1 MSAWLLRCSK
11 SLDFVCD
18 NETRCGTIK
27 KNSLWFLKNRKW
39 LYFCF
44 SHTPLSVVQALSGP
58 AILKVCDP
66 YGYLQ
71 EPPLCSKYCSTQSH
85 WVFEMTFGSFSKKT
99 KIISEC
105 AMYNFEKEKR
115 PNLWSKWKCFSVGKT
130 DELQEKSKYKTTLI
144 N

>member
-27 KNSLWFLKNRKW
+27 KLPLIPKIINN
-39 LYFCF
+39 YCF

-105 AMYNFEKEKR
+105 AMYNLKR
-115 PNLWSKWKCFSVGKT
+115 KSVQT
-130 DELQEKSKYKTTLI
+130 FDQNENVSL
-144 N
+144 